1 MLKAMRRNPVVLVTD
16 QCPAMKQAVPE
27 CFKATDE
34 FPASRHRLCMWHIT
48 EKFPAK
54 LGHFL
59 CKETDFME
67 KIKKYIWSSTIEPA
81 EFEEGWKSVMDEFKL
96 EDHAWLSY
104 LYAMRESW
112 IPAYF
117 RDKPMYGLIRTT
129 SRSESENFFFS
140 QFHQSGSTLSEF
152 YIRFES
158 AMDKQRNETKNLNHV
173 DSSAKPATISTLFL
187 EDDAAELYTRE
198 IFYKIQEEILAAR
211 DDMRIQTIGPEINGM
226 KCYEMKDVKMKDKLF
241 KVEVSRTHANC
252 SCKKFLMCGI
262 LCRHAFCA
270 LNHFE
275 VVKIPRRLVLNR
287 WMKNAENKA
296 SLQMFGLLDDHQNKE
311 SVSAELANVWFTFH
325 KCVTVAG
332 IDLVKLKQISTT
344 VKELHVSFV
353 NDGASF
359 NKKDFL
365 GNLIGNK
372 PVGEITIHPPVQCKN
387 KGSGLKRLLSEREK
401 AIKQVEKKKRKCKL
415 CGSTVHDQR
424 TCPKKKKIV
433 EEEVMNGVDTEI
445 SS

>member
-1 MLKAMRRNPVVLVTD
+1 
-16 QCPAMKQAVPE
+16 
-27 CFKATDE
+27 
-34 FPASRHRLCMWHIT
+34 
-48 EKFPAK
+48 
-54 LGHFL
+54 
-59 CKETDFME
+59 
-67 KIKKYIWSSTIEPA
+67 
-81 EFEEGWKSVMDEFKL
+81 
-96 EDHAWLSY
+96 
-104 LYAMRESW
+104 MRESW

-198 IFYKIQEEILAAR
+198 IFYKIQEEILAA
-211 DDMRIQTIGPEINGM
+211 P
-226 KCYEMKDVKMKDKLF
+226 
-241 KVEVSRTHANC
+241 
-252 SCKKFLMCGI
+252 
-262 LCRHAFCA
+262 
-270 LNHFE
+270 
-275 VVKIPRRLVLNR
+275 
-287 WMKNAENKA
+287 
-296 SLQMFGLLDDHQNKE
+296 
-311 SVSAELANVWFTFH
+311 
-325 KCVTVAG
+325 G

-433 EEEVMNGVDTEI
+433 EEEVMNGVDTEL
-445 SS
+445 